1 MTTLNLEGFTSTT
14 EAIRERDRTF
24 FSPPSPGL
32 CARRLVTGANRRR
45 LAGTLRRPAVTP
57 DRALDTEKQLSLLT
71 CSLMERTNYQA
82 SNCSI
87 GRTLQVVGEKWTLL
101 IIRESFYGATR
112 FEQFHRVLQ
121 CPRNLL
127 SERLTLLVDEGI
139 LERSE
144 YREPGSR
151 ARKEYR
157 LTDTGRE
164 LAHIMLALQQWGDR
178 HKADPEGPPVV
189 ARHAGCGRD
198 VHVTFVCDKGH
209 IVTEPDDVEMVDG
222 PGALP
227 PLPA

>member
-1 MTTLNLEGFTSTT
+1 
-14 EAIRERDRTF
+14 
-24 FSPPSPGL
+24 
-32 CARRLVTGANRRR
+32 
-45 LAGTLRRPAVTP
+45 
-57 DRALDTEKQLSLLT
+57 
-71 CSLMERTNYQA
+71 MERTGYQA

-87 GRTLQVVGEKWTLL
+87 ARTLKVFGEKWTLL

-112 FEQFHRVLQ
+112 FEQFHRVLG

-151 ARKEYR
+151 ARNEYR
-157 LTDTGRE
+157 LTDQGRE
-164 LAHIMLALQQWGDR
+164 LVPILLALMHWGDR

-189 ARHAGCGRD
+189 ARHAGCGKDLRI
-198 VHVTFVCDKGH
+198 TLTCTAGH
-209 IVTEPDDVEMVDG
+209 EATMPDEIELVDG

-227 PLPA
+227 PVAA

>member
-1 MTTLNLEGFTSTT
+1 
-14 EAIRERDRTF
+14 
-24 FSPPSPGL
+24 
-32 CARRLVTGANRRR
+32 
-45 LAGTLRRPAVTP
+45 
-57 DRALDTEKQLSLLT
+57 
-71 CSLMERTNYQA
+71 MERTNYEA

-87 GRTLQVVGEKWTLL
+87 ARTLQVMGEKWTLL

-127 SERLTLLVDEGI
+127 SERLTLLVEEGI

-151 ARKEYR
+151 ARMEYQ

-164 LAHIMLALQQWGDR
+164 LMHILLALQQWGDR

-189 ARHAGCGRD
+189 ARHAGCGSPL
-198 VHVTFVCDKGH
+198 HVTFACEKGH
-209 IVTEPDDVEMVDG
+209 IVTDLGDTELVPG

-227 PLPA
+227 PVPA